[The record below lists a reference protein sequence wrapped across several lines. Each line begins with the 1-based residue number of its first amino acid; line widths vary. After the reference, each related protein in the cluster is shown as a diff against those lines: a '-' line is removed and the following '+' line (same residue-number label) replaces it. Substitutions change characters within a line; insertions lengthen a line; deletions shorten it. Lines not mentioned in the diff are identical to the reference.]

1 MAALVSVVCV
11 CGGLHEGVGRGETKS
26 FCRKNGAGKA
36 ESLTGA
42 GSWDR
47 AAPRR
52 DDLGELDRV
61 QLVKHWV

>member
-11 CGGLHEGVGRGETKS
+11 GGVSMREWVEGETKS

-36 ESLTGA
+36 ETLTGA

-47 AAPRR
+47 AATHR

-61 QLVKHWV
+61 RLVKHWV